1 MTDEIYTEKND
12 LRAFFKAV
20 RMSLSETERNRLDR
34 LIADR
39 FLTLPQYREAKTVLF
54 YVSLPL
60 EVDTYALMERA
71 FRDDKT
77 VAAPRCVPGTRE
89 MDFYILRDIRDLAPG
104 AFGVSEPKV
113 ESCEKLTD
121 LSDGLCVVPA
131 LGFARDGYRLGYG
144 KGYYDRFLARF
155 SGRTV
160 GLVYD
165 ACLKEH
171 LPHDRFDCRVE
182 QIVTENQLLTIDGN
196 QKKGGLPHA

>member
-1 MTDEIYTEKND
+1 MTDKIYTEKND

-20 RMSLSETERNRLDR
+20 RTSLSKAEKTRLDSR
-34 LIADR
+34 IADR
-39 FLTLPQYREAKTVLF
+39 FLTLPQYHEAKTVLF

-60 EVDTYALMERA
+60 EIDTFSLMEQA
-71 FRDDKT
+71 FSDGKT

-89 MDFYILRDIRDLAPG
+89 MEFYILRDICDLAPG
-104 AFGVSEPKV
+104 AFGVSEPKADA
-113 ESCEKLTD
+113 CEKLTD
-121 LSDGLCVVPA
+121 LSRGLCVVPA

-155 SGRTV
+155 LGRTV

-171 LPHDRFDCRVE
+171 LPHDKFDCRVQ
-182 QIVTENQLLTIDGN
+182 QIVTENQIIKID
-196 QKKGGLPHA
+196 

>member
-1 MTDEIYTEKND
+1 MTDKIYTEKND
-12 LRAFFKAV
+12 LRAFFKAF
-20 RMSLSETERNRLDR
+20 RTSLSKEEKTRLDR
-34 LIADR
+34 RIAER

-60 EVDTYALMERA
+60 EINTFSLMEQA
-71 FRDDKT
+71 FSDGKT

-89 MDFYILRDIRDLAPG
+89 MEFYILRDICDLAPG

-113 ESCEKLTD
+113 DACEKLTD
-121 LSDGLCVVPA
+121 LSRGLCVVPA

-155 SGRTV
+155 LGRTV

-165 ACLKEH
+165 ACLKER
-171 LPHDRFDCRVE
+171 LPHDKFDCKVK
-182 QIVTENQLLTIDGN
+182 QIVTENQIFNID
-196 QKKGGLPHA
+196 

>member
-1 MTDEIYTEKND
+1 MIDKIYTEKND
-12 LRAFFKAV
+12 LRAFFKAF
-20 RMSLSETERNRLDR
+20 RTSLSKEKKTRLDR
-34 LIADR
+34 RIAER

-60 EVDTYALMERA
+60 EINTFSLMEQA
-71 FRDDKT
+71 FSDGKT

-89 MDFYILRDIRDLAPG
+89 MEFYILRSIHDLAPG

-121 LSDGLCVVPA
+121 LSQSLCVVPA

-155 SGRTV
+155 LGRTV

-165 ACLKEH
+165 ACLKER
-171 LPHDRFDCRVE
+171 LPHDNFDCRVR
-182 QIVTENQLLTIDGN
+182 QILTENQILNID
-196 QKKGGLPHA
+196 

>member
-12 LRAFFKAV
+12 LRAQFKAV
-20 RMSLSETERNRLDR
+20 RTSLLKEEKTRLDSR
-34 LIADR
+34 IANR
-39 FLTLPQYREAKTVLF
+39 FLTLSQYREAKTVLF

-60 EVDTYALMERA
+60 EVDTYFLMERA
-71 FRDDKT
+71 FSDGKT

-89 MDFYILRDIRDLAPG
+89 MEFYILRSIHDLAPG
-104 AFGVSEPKV
+104 AFGVSEPKA

-121 LSDGLCVVPA
+121 LSRGLCVVPA

-144 KGYYDRFLARF
+144 KGYYDRFLERF
-155 SGRTV
+155 SGETV

-171 LPHDRFDCRVE
+171 LPHDNFDCRVQ
-182 QIVTENQLLTIDGN
+182 QIVTENQILNID
-196 QKKGGLPHA
+196 